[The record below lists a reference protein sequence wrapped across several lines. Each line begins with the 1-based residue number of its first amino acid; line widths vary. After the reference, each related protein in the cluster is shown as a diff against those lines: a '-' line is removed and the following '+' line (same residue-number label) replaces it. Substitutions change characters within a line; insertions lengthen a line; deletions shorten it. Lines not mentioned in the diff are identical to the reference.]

1 MATHQPD
8 QFGGGEVQVLHERC
22 AGLDVHKKTVV
33 AFAIIPDGKEVQT
46 FGTMTRELLQ
56 MVDWL
61 LARGVTHVAMESTGI
76 FWRPVFN
83 LLEGHGITLLVV
95 NARHV
100 KAVPGRKT
108 DVKDAEW
115 LADLL
120 RHGLLKASFVPERWQ
135 RELRDL
141 VRYRKLL
148 VEERARMV
156 TRIQKVLEG
165 ANIKLSSVASNVI
178 GKTGRAILEQLV
190 AGNEDAEAMAEL
202 ALSNLRNKRDQLR
215 EALVGSMNDHQRFM
229 LQSHLRLVENM
240 ETEIEEINAKVEERM
255 RPFDVQIAL
264 IDQIPG
270 VGRRSAEMILAEI
283 GVDMSRF
290 PTAAHLASWAR
301 VCPGNDQSGGKRRS
315 AGTGAGNPWLR
326 SALVE
331 VALAS
336 VRAGRSKPNFFSA
349 RYHRL
354 AIRRGSKRAAMAVAH
369 SILLAI
375 YAILTDGAYFVDLGP
390 THYDARRRDLI
401 ASRSVR
407 RLEELGYKVTI
418 EEGAA

>member
-1 MATHQPD
+1 
-8 QFGGGEVQVLHERC
+8 VQVIHERC

-33 AFAIIPDGKEVQT
+33 VCANIPVGKEVET
-46 FGTMTRELLQ
+46 FGTMTRELLR

-120 RHGLLKASFVPERWQ
+120 RHGLLKPSFVPERWQ

-178 GKTGRAILEQLV
+178 GKSGRAILEQLV
-190 AGNEDAEAMAEL
+190 AGNEDADAMAEL
-202 ALSNLRNKRDQLR
+202 AMSNLRNKRDQLR
-215 EALVGSMNDHQRFM
+215 EALVGSMDEHQRFM
-229 LQSHLRLVENM
+229 LQSHLRLVEQM
-240 ETEIEEINAKVEERM
+240 EAEIEEINAKVEERM
-255 RPFDVQIAL
+255 RPFDPQIAL
-264 IDQIPG
+264 LDQIPG
-270 VGRRSAEMILAEI
+270 IARRSAEQILAEI

-315 AGTGAGNPWLR
+315 ASTGAGNPWLR

-349 RYHRL
+349 RYQRL

-369 SILLAI
+369 SILMAI
-375 YAILTDGAYFVDLGP
+375 YAMLSDGAYFVDLGP

-401 ASRSVR
+401 AKRSVR

>member
-1 MATHQPD
+1 M
-8 QFGGGEVQVLHERC
+8 QVVHERC

-33 AFAIIPDGKEVQT
+33 AFAITPEAKQVDT
-46 FGTMTRELLQ
+46 FGTMTRDLLQ
-56 MVDWL
+56 MVGWL
-61 LARGVTHVAMESTGI
+61 LERGVTHVAMESTGI

-83 LLEGHGITLLVV
+83 LLEGHGLTILVV

-100 KAVPGRKT
+100 KAVPRRKT

-202 ALSNLRNKRDQLR
+202 ALSNLRTKRLQLR
-215 EALVGSMNDHQRFM
+215 EVLAGSMNEHQRFM
-229 LQSHLRLVENM
+229 LQSHLRLVEQM

-255 RPFDVQIAL
+255 RPFDVQIEL

-290 PTAAHLASWAR
+290 PTAAHLASWSR

-326 SALVE
+326 SALV
-331 VALAS
+331 
-336 VRAGRSKPNFFSA
+336 
-349 RYHRL
+349 
-354 AIRRGSKRAAMAVAH
+354 
-369 SILLAI
+369 
-375 YAILTDGAYFVDLGP
+375 
-390 THYDARRRDLI
+390 
-401 ASRSVR
+401 
-407 RLEELGYKVTI
+407 
-418 EEGAA
+418 